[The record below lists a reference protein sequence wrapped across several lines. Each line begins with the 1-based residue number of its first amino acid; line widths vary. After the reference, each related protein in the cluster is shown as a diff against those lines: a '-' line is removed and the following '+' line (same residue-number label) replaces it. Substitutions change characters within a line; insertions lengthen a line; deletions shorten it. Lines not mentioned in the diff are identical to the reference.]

1 MAGNEL
7 QITPELYDI
16 FRSHAR
22 RARASLCRLKG
33 LNLNPKP
40 LTETLPNDD
49 VTYVYDEWWCD
60 ICVISSLNP
69 RPKPYALC
77 PNPKTL

>member
-49 VTYVYDEWWCD
+49 VTYVYDE
-60 ICVISSLNP
+60 
-69 RPKPYALC
+69 
-77 PNPKTL
+77 